1 MIRVLVVAPALAVR
15 AGLRALLGEDQ
26 DIEITGETAGL
37 TEVRDAQNSLTVQND
52 VLVIHNACLSADE
65 AEAGIAL
72 ESVLLNPEPAAV
84 LLLVDGEPQHIQVL
98 PGLNARAWGALP
110 LDCSQEELIAAVKS
124 LHNGLLV
131 GTPALLRVLW
141 AAPSGGDAPRLADPA
156 SEALTERELQVLELL
171 AQGMANKQIAVALE
185 ISEHTVKFHV
195 SSIYTKLGATSRTEA
210 VRLGVRQGSIV
221 L

>member
-15 AGLRALLGEDQ
+15 AGLRALLAEDEDLEVAGE
-26 DIEITGETAGL
+26 AVGL
-37 TEVRDAQNSLTVQND
+37 SEAMDVQKSLAVQPD
-52 VLVIHNACLSADE
+52 VLVIHDACLSADE
-65 AEAGIAL
+65 DEARNTL

-84 LLLVDGEPQHIQVL
+84 LLLVDGEPQHLQLL

-110 LDCSQEELIAAVKS
+110 LDSSQDELIAAIKA

-131 GTPALLRVLW
+131 GLPALLRSLW
-141 AAPSGGDAPRLADPA
+141 VGPGRDAQRLAIPVP
-156 SEALTERELQVLELL
+156 EALTERESQVLGLL
-171 AQGMANKQIAVALE
+171 AQGMANKQIATALG

-195 SSIYTKLGATSRTEA
+195 SSIYSKLGATSRTEA
-210 VRLGVRQGSIV
+210 VRLGVRQGLIV